1 MYCCGLDVSL
11 RTTAVCVVDGDGRIV
26 KEAKVV
32 SDPEAISD
40 FLRGLG
46 LGFERIGL
54 EAGATAAWLQAGLR
68 ERGWPAVCIDARH
81 AAAALQA
88 GLRNKSDRN
97 DARGIAQLMRLNAF
111 RPVWVKSPQSQRTN
125 AMLTARNTLQ
135 EQLIRVENVVRGLLR
150 CDGIALPPGRV
161 RFEAEVRE
169 RLEGEEEILAT
180 IEPLLLARAELLRQ
194 RSALDRRIVAAA
206 RKDPVCRLLM
216 TAPAVGP
223 HIALAF
229 RAGVDD
235 PARFRRSRTVGA
247 HFGLSPR
254 RYSSGE
260 VDRSGRISR
269 MGDRHVRH
277 MLYIAAQITLRRDQG
292 LWSALKAWALRIGR
306 TRGMAKARVA
316 LARKFACVL
325 HKMWVTGEPFRWQ
338 ARRAAAAA

>member
-11 RTTAVCVVDGDGRIV
+11 RTTALCVVDGDGRIV
-26 KEAKVV
+26 KEAKLA
-32 SDPEAISD
+32 SDPDAIAD

-46 LGFERIGL
+46 LPLERIGL
-54 EAGATAAWLQAGLR
+54 EAGATSAWLQAGLR

-125 AMLTARNTLQ
+125 AMLTARNPLQ
-135 EQLIRVENVVRGLLR
+135 EQLIRIENVVRGPLR
-150 CDGIALPPGRV
+150 GDGVVLPPGRV

-169 RLEGEEEILAT
+169 RLDGEEEILAT
-180 IEPLLLARAELLRQ
+180 VEPLLLARAELPRQ

-216 TAPAVGP
+216 TAPGVGP

-235 PARFRRSRTVGA
+235 PGRFRRSRTVGA

-254 RYSSGE
+254 RHSSGE

-277 MLYIAAQITLRRDQG
+277 ML
-292 LWSALKAWALRIGR
+292 
-306 TRGMAKARVA
+306 
-316 LARKFACVL
+316 
-325 HKMWVTGEPFRWQ
+325 
-338 ARRAAAAA
+338 